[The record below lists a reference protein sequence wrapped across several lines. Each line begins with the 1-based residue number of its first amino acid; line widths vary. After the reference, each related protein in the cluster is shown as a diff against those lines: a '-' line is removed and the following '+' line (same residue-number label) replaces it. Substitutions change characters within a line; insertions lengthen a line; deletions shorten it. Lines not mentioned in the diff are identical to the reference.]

1 MSVLDDIMKK
11 SNPLSNPLS
20 NPVTSQSV
28 ETQAAQKPAED
39 VAQGGVNT
47 TAPAVNNAAA
57 VTQMPKTGFNAEA
70 AKVDQ
75 NLVNNMNSQGE
86 TPAVTPAPAT
96 APEQPKQMSFV
107 DLLNAFY
114 TPETAEERAKRER
127 KEKWDK
133 TAAAIGDGISALANL
148 YYTTKGAPN
157 SYDGKNSMSERT
169 RQLYDKLDKDRKE
182 NDRWYLNYYM
192 NAAKMDEDAKRNA
205 ANDQFRREGREHD
218 WKRQDELDKQ
228 NKNNTAWSHQF
239 QEEGREHDWKH
250 QAEREAVLDARA
262 DKQLE
267 LQENQQKMSNSHFWA
282 SHNLA
287 VKNYDRQ
294 LEKENPTV
302 GFALGNGRKANI
314 KKQDINSQN
323 VSYVYNKLPKEIRDQ
338 YAQEQVYDSKGKP
351 AMSWI
356 TDESGKRVQVPIM
369 KARKLSDN
377 EKMAI
382 IGEHIA
388 NHPEVQNAWKEIG
401 GEITVPIK
409 DGSQRPNSVQQN
421 NKSSGQQSGG
431 STRPWATG
439 QTGQTRPWATGK

>member
-1 MSVLDDIMKK
+1 MSVLDDIMKQK
-11 SNPLSNPLS
+11 S
-20 NPVTSQSV
+20 Q
-28 ETQAAQKPAED
+28 QIKPNLPANM
-39 VAQGGVNT
+39 QGGGGSAANGVTANSP
-47 TAPAVNNAAA
+47 APA
-57 VTQMPKTGFNAEA
+57 QTGFNAPKQVTVENITNA
-70 AKVDQ
+70 LT
-75 NLVNNMNSQGE
+75 N
-86 TPAVTPAPAT
+86 PATTQPAPA
-96 APEQPKQMSFV
+96 APAPAAQPQQLSYV
-107 DLLNAFY
+107 DMLNKMY
-114 TPETAEERAKRER
+114 TPETPEQKAKRER

-182 NDRWYLNYYM
+182 NERWYLNHYM

-218 WKRQDELDKQ
+218 WKRQEELDKQ
-228 NKNNTAWSHQF
+228 NKDNIAWSHQF

-267 LQENQQKMSNSHFWA
+267 LQEKQQQISNSHFWA

-294 LEKENPTV
+294 MEKENPTV

-314 KKQDINSQN
+314 KKQDINAEN
-323 VSYVYNKLPKEIRDQ
+323 VSYVYNKLPKAIRDQ
-338 YAQEQVYDSKGKP
+338 YAQEQSYDSKGKP

-356 TDESGKRVQVPIM
+356 TDESGKRVQVPVM
-369 KARKLSDN
+369 KARKLDD
-377 EKMAI
+377 KQMMVI

-388 NHPEVQNAWKEIG
+388 DYPEVQNAWKEIG
-401 GEITVPIK
+401 GEITVPNK
-409 DGSQRPNSVQQN
+409 DGSTRPNSVMTQDDNVPPSRRKQN
-421 NKSSGQQSGG
+421 ANNNDNVPPSRRK
-431 STRPWATG
+431 
-439 QTGQTRPWATGK
+439 